1 MRYTAATCDPDDFT
15 VENGWGL
22 RTGQSGR
29 ETELL
34 IAVTSCEHVRRL
46 CPALTTSDNED
57 KILYARTLHN
67 VMLNIRDICNTKA
80 SVSSLQPDV
89 YLIPQQIQILASDCR
104 GGSSWVAADRRCP
117 HR

>member
-15 VENGWGL
+15 PENGWKL
-22 RTGQSGR
+22 KTTSYNR

-34 IAVTSCEHVRRL
+34 VAITSCTFSYNHSLDCRNTGEAL
-46 CPALTTSDNED
+46 CVSDNED

-80 SVSSLQPDV
+80 
-89 YLIPQQIQILASDCR
+89 
-104 GGSSWVAADRRCP
+104 
-117 HR
+117 

>member
-15 VENGWGL
+15 PQNGWTL
-22 RTGQSGR
+22 RQSEYNR

-34 IAVTSCEHVRRL
+34 IAVTSCKSF
-46 CPALTTSDNED
+46 TSPIYEAEEADNED

-80 SVSSLQPDV
+80 
-89 YLIPQQIQILASDCR
+89 
-104 GGSSWVAADRRCP
+104 
-117 HR
+117 

>member
-15 VENGWGL
+15 PQNGWNL
-22 RTGQSGR
+22 RQAQQGR

-34 IAVTSCEHVRRL
+34 IAVTSCMLIHLNRKAGTNE
-46 CPALTTSDNED
+46 TDNED

-80 SVSSLQPDV
+80 
-89 YLIPQQIQILASDCR
+89 
-104 GGSSWVAADRRCP
+104 
-117 HR
+117 

>member
-15 VENGWGL
+15 PQNGWNL
-22 RTGQSGR
+22 RQAESGR

-34 IAVTSCEHVRRL
+34 IAITSCAYLASDPSDRSDE
-46 CPALTTSDNED
+46 ADNED

-80 SVSSLQPDV
+80 SALHFDPGPYDDSADPNPGPSTGDVQPRKAD
-89 YLIPQQIQILASDCR
+89 QDGR
-104 GGSSWVAADRRCP
+104 GS
-117 HR
+117 

>member
-15 VENGWGL
+15 PENGWNL
-22 RTGQSGR
+22 RVSKYGR

-34 IAVTSCEHVRRL
+34 IAVTSCESNIRFRANL
-46 CPALTTSDNED
+46 DNED

-80 SVSSLQPDV
+80 
-89 YLIPQQIQILASDCR
+89 
-104 GGSSWVAADRRCP
+104 
-117 HR
+117 